1 MYLEAKHGGVV
12 LSGASIPVKAGD
24 RAVWVQVAQDLAH
37 RDVLIDDIVREFF
50 SRVGWIVIPI
60 LLSLLIIDLSIFRGA
75 LSPLF
80 KASELAEKIG
90 PERTDVRLPVEG
102 MPKEIKPLVHTINQ
116 ALDRLERG
124 FRMQREFT
132 ADAAHELRTPLSIL
146 QARID
151 TMADKEKAKE
161 LSRDI
166 ARMKRIVSQL
176 LDIAELEAFTVG
188 PDETADLN
196 AVCGEVA
203 AFVAPLAVAEAK
215 QIIFDAPECPVPVH
229 GNAEVI
235 FRAVRNVA
243 ENAIRHTPERTAVT
257 ITVSAEGAV
266 SVADEGQGIAPAERV
281 QIFQRF
287 WRKHRSGSTGAGL
300 GLSIVKRIM
309 DAHRGEIGISEPG
322 EAGCVFTLKFR
333 PARPAPSPAGS
344 AGKENRARLPLE
356 VPGEDAAP
364 VP

>member
-1 MYLEAKHGGVV
+1 
-12 LSGASIPVKAGD
+12 
-24 RAVWVQVAQDLAH
+24 
-37 RDVLIDDIVREFF
+37 
-50 SRVGWIVIPI
+50 
-60 LLSLLIIDLSIFRGA
+60 
-75 LSPLF
+75 
-80 KASELAEKIG
+80 
-90 PERTDVRLPVEG
+90 

-333 PARPAPSPAGS
+333 PGTPGAFPGRFGGQRKPGAPAARGAGRRRRAGPVRRNRVLDIRIFGNENVCSGSPAPIMRQPGLSCCGRQQLNNRKQQ
-344 AGKENRARLPLE
+344 GKQHVEYLACRCALGFGPRSC
-356 VPGEDAAP
+356 GFRKCC
-364 VP
+364 

>member
-1 MYLEAKHGGVV
+1 
-12 LSGASIPVKAGD
+12 
-24 RAVWVQVAQDLAH
+24 
-37 RDVLIDDIVREFF
+37 
-50 SRVGWIVIPI
+50 
-60 LLSLLIIDLSIFRGA
+60 
-75 LSPLF
+75 
-80 KASELAEKIG
+80 
-90 PERTDVRLPVEG
+90 
-102 MPKEIKPLVHTINQ
+102 
-116 ALDRLERG
+116 
-124 FRMQREFT
+124 
-132 ADAAHELRTPLSIL
+132 
-146 QARID
+146 
-151 TMADKEKAKE
+151 MADKEKQKE

-188 PDETADLN
+188 LDETADLN

-215 QIIFDAPECPVPVH
+215 QIIFDAPECPVPVR

-243 ENAIRHTPERTAVT
+243 ENAIRHTPEKTTVT
-257 ITVSAEGAV
+257 ITVAADGAV
-266 SVADEGQGIAPAERV
+266 SVADQGPGIAPTERA

-309 DAHRGEIGISEPG
+309 DAHRGEIGISDPG

-333 PARPAPSPAGS
+333 PARLATASAGPAGQD
-344 AGKENRARLPLE
+344 NRGRPPLQA
-356 VPGEDAAP
+356 PGEDATP
-364 VP
+364 V